1 MEDIIIPNT
10 SRHDV
15 STYDIL
21 VDGTAIDPAYQVMS
35 ILIIK
40 EANRIPSARIVFR
53 DGEAAD
59 RTFAISN
66 EAFFVP
72 GKKIQVKIGRDGNN
86 TQAFKGIITKHGI
99 KIRENGNSE
108 LQVECKDEAVKLTI
122 GRKSRYY
129 ENVKDSDVLDQV
141 VGNYP
146 GLTSTGDTTTLK
158 HKEVVQHHMT
168 DWDFL
173 LVRAEAN
180 GMLVL
185 VNDGEI
191 KLVKPTTT
199 ADPAVQV
206 TYGSSILEFEA
217 EIDARNQWKSVRAR
231 SWDYS
236 NQQLF
241 ETDASSVAFTEPGNI
256 SSTTLADT
264 INLGQYDL
272 HHSGHRLEQ
281 ELQDWAAGQL
291 LRSKLGKVIGRVK
304 IFGFSEIKPGDIV
317 KLAGVG
323 DRFNGKAY
331 ATAVRH
337 DISVGSWDTHIQF
350 GLNPESHGRRNTD
363 MQDMPSGGLVGAI
376 QGLQIGKVV
385 QLEQDPDGEDRI
397 LVRIPVID
405 NQAQGVWTRVAS
417 LDAGSSRGAF
427 FRPEIDDEVI
437 IGFINNDPRD
447 AVMLGMLH
455 SSAKPAPITAK
466 DVNHEKGFT
475 TRSKMHISFNDDT
488 KTITIDTPAGN
499 SITLDEKG
507 TKVEVKDQ
515 NHNVITMD
523 SSGMKMESPLEIKIK
538 AGTNLTLEAGAQFI
552 IKALSL
558 SAKAS
563 GDVTVEGS
571 ASAKLSSSGITEMK
585 GSLIKI
591 N

>member
-1 MEDIIIPNT
+1 MEDIIIPNP

-15 STYDIL
+15 TTYDIL
-21 VDGTAIDPAYQVMS
+21 VDGAAIDPSYQVLS
-35 ILIIK
+35 ISIMK
-40 EANRIPSARIVFR
+40 EVNKISVAKIVFR

-66 EAFFVP
+66 ESFFLP
-72 GKKIQVKIGRDGNN
+72 GKKIQVKIGRDGTNA
-86 TQAFKGIITKHGI
+86 QVFKGIITRHAI
-99 KIRENGNSE
+99 KVRENGNSE
-108 LQVECKDEAVKLTI
+108 LCIECKDEAVKMTI
-122 GRKSRYY
+122 GRKSKYF
-129 ENVKDSDVLDQV
+129 ENVKDSDVFDQLT
-141 VGNYP
+141 GNYS
-146 GLTSTGDTTTLK
+146 GLTRQGDTTSLQ
-158 HKEVVQHHMT
+158 HKEIVQHHIS

-173 LVRAEAN
+173 LMRAEAN

-191 KLVKPTTT
+191 KIVKPVTTSE
-199 ADPAVQV
+199 PVLQV
-206 TYGSSILEFEA
+206 TYGSSLLEFEA
-217 EIDARNQWKSVRAR
+217 EMDARNQWKAVRTR

-241 ETDASSVAFTEPGNI
+241 ESDSSSVSFKEPGNV
-256 SSTTLADT
+256 SGSTLAEA
-264 INLGQYDL
+264 INLEQYDL

-281 ELQDWAAGQL
+281 ELQDWANGCL
-291 LRSKLGKVIGRVK
+291 LRSRLAKIRGRARILGY
-304 IFGFSEIKPGDIV
+304 SEIKPGDMIQ
-317 KLAGVG
+317 LAGVG

-350 GLNPESHGRRNTD
+350 GLDPELYSRKMSPD
-363 MQDMPSGGLVGAI
+363 DMPAAGLLGSI

-385 QLEQDPDGEDRI
+385 QLENDPDGENRI

-405 NQAQGVWTRVAS
+405 DNAQGIWTRVAS
-417 LDAGSSRGAF
+417 LDAGNERGAF
-427 FRPEIDDEVI
+427 FLPEIDDEVI

-455 SSAKPAPITAK
+455 SSAKPAPLNAQ

-475 TRSKMHISFNDDT
+475 TRSKMHIHFNDDT

-499 SITLDEKG
+499 SLTLDESG
-507 TKVEVKDQ
+507 TKIEVKDQ
-515 NHNVITMD
+515 NNNIMTMD
-523 SSGMKMESPLEIKIK
+523 SAGINMESPLEVKIK
-538 AGTNLTLEAGAQFI
+538 AGTNLTLEAGAQFE

-563 GDVTVEGS
+563 ADVTVEGS
-571 ASAKLSSSGITEMK
+571 ASAKLNSSGITEIK
-585 GSLIKI
+585 GSLVKI

>member
-1 MEDIIIPNT
+1 MEDILIPNP

-21 VDGTAIDPAYQVMS
+21 VDGTATDPAYQVLS
-35 ILIIK
+35 LLIVK
-40 EANRIPSARIVFR
+40 EANRIPTARIVFR

-72 GKKIQVKIGRDGNN
+72 GKKIQVKIGRDGDN
-86 TQAFKGIITKHGI
+86 TQAFKGIITKHAI
-99 KIRENGNSE
+99 RIRENGNSE
-108 LQVECKDEAVKLTI
+108 LLIECKDEAVKMTV

-129 ENVKDSDVLDQV
+129 ANVKDSDVFDQL
-141 VGNYP
+141 VGYYS
-146 GLTSTGDTTTLK
+146 GLSRTGDATTLQ
-158 HKEVVQHHMT
+158 HKEVVQHHLT

-173 LVRAEAN
+173 LMRAEAN

-191 KLVKPTTT
+191 KVVKPATG

-217 EIDARNQWKSVRAR
+217 EIDARSQWKSVRAR

-241 ETDASSVAFTEPGNI
+241 ETDASTVNFSEPGNL
-256 SSTTLADT
+256 SSSTLADAISPT
-264 INLGQYDL
+264 QYDL

-281 ELQDWAAGQL
+281 ELQDWAAGFL
-291 LRSKLGKVIGRVK
+291 LRSRLGKLVGRVK
-304 IFGFSEIKPGDIV
+304 IFGFAGIKPGDIV

-337 DISVGSWDTHIQF
+337 DISMGSWDTHIQF
-350 GLNPESHGRRNTD
+350 GMDPETYTSKHKD
-363 MQDMPSGGLVGAI
+363 LQDQPSGGLVGGI

-385 QLEQDPDGEDRI
+385 QLQGDPDGEDRI

-405 NQAQGVWTRVAS
+405 NNAQGVWTRVAS
-417 LDAGSSRGAF
+417 LDAGSNRGAF

-437 IGFINNDPRD
+437 VGFINGDPRD

-455 SSAKPAPITAK
+455 SSAKPAPIAAQ
-466 DVNHEKGFT
+466 DVNHQKGFT
-475 TRSKMHISFNDDT
+475 TRSGMHVSFNDNT
-488 KTITIDTPAGN
+488 KTIAIDTPAGN
-499 SITLDEKG
+499 SITLDEAG

-515 NHNVITMD
+515 NHNVLTLD
-523 SSGMKMESPLEIKIK
+523 SAGMTMESPLAITIK
-538 AGTNLTLEAGAQFI
+538 AGTNLTLQAGAQFAI
-552 IKALSL
+552 
-558 SAKAS
+558 SAVSVSCKGS
-563 GDVTVEGS
+563 GTVEVEGS
-571 ASAKLSSSGITEMK
+571 ASAKISSSGVTELK
-585 GSLIKI
+585 GSLVKI

>member
-1 MEDIIIPNT
+1 MEDIIIPNP

-15 STYDIL
+15 TTYDIL
-21 VDGTAIDPAYQVMS
+21 VDGAAIDPSYQVLS
-35 ILIIK
+35 ISIMK
-40 EANRIPSARIVFR
+40 EVNKISVAKIVFR

-66 EAFFVP
+66 ESFFLP
-72 GKKIQVKIGRDGNN
+72 GKKIQVKIGRDGTNA
-86 TQAFKGIITKHGI
+86 QVFKGIITRHAI
-99 KIRENGNSE
+99 KVRENGNSE
-108 LQVECKDEAVKLTI
+108 LCIECKDEAVKMTI
-122 GRKSRYY
+122 GRKSKYF
-129 ENVKDSDVLDQV
+129 ENVKDSDVFDQLT
-141 VGNYP
+141 GNYS
-146 GLTSTGDTTTLK
+146 GLTRQGDTTSLQ
-158 HKEVVQHHMT
+158 HKEIVQHHIS

-173 LVRAEAN
+173 LMRAEAN

-191 KLVKPTTT
+191 KIVKPVTTSE
-199 ADPAVQV
+199 PVLQV
-206 TYGSSILEFEA
+206 TYGSSLLEFEA
-217 EIDARNQWKSVRAR
+217 EMDARNQWKAVRTR

-241 ETDASSVAFTEPGNI
+241 ESDSSSVSFKEPGNV
-256 SSTTLADT
+256 SGSTLAEA
-264 INLGQYDL
+264 INLEQYDL

-281 ELQDWAAGQL
+281 ELQDWANGCL
-291 LRSKLGKVIGRVK
+291 LRSRLAKIRGRARILGY
-304 IFGFSEIKPGDIV
+304 SEIKPGDMIQ
-317 KLAGVG
+317 LAGVG

-350 GLNPESHGRRNTD
+350 GLDPELYSRKMSPD
-363 MQDMPSGGLVGAI
+363 DMPAAGLLGSI

-385 QLEQDPDGEDRI
+385 QLENDPDGENRI

-405 NQAQGVWTRVAS
+405 DNAQGIWTRVAS
-417 LDAGSSRGAF
+417 LDAGNERGAF
-427 FRPEIDDEVI
+427 FLPEIDDEVI

-455 SSAKPAPITAK
+455 SSAKPAPLNAQ

-475 TRSKMHISFNDDT
+475 TRSKMHIHFNDDT

-499 SITLDEKG
+499 SLTLDESG
-507 TKVEVKDQ
+507 TKIEVKDQ
-515 NHNVITMD
+515 NNNIMTMD
-523 SSGMKMESPLEIKIK
+523 SAGINMESPLEVKIK
-538 AGTNLTLEAGAQFI
+538 AGTNLTLEAGAQFV

-563 GDVTVEGS
+563 ADVTVEGS
-571 ASAKLSSSGITEMK
+571 ASAKLNSSGITEIK
-585 GSLIKI
+585 GSLVKI

>member
-1 MEDIIIPNT
+1 MEDIIIPNP

-15 STYDIL
+15 TTYDIL
-21 VDGTAIDPAYQVMS
+21 VDGAAIDPSYQVLS
-35 ILIIK
+35 ISIMK
-40 EANRIPSARIVFR
+40 EVNKISVAKIVFR

-66 EAFFVP
+66 ESFFLP
-72 GKKIQVKIGRDGNN
+72 GKKIQVKIGRDGTNA
-86 TQAFKGIITKHGI
+86 QVFKGIITRHAI
-99 KIRENGNSE
+99 KVRENGNSE
-108 LQVECKDEAVKLTI
+108 LCIECKDEAVKMTI
-122 GRKSRYY
+122 GRRSKYF
-129 ENVKDSDVLDQV
+129 ENVKDSDVFDQLT
-141 VGNYP
+141 GNYS
-146 GLTSTGDTTTLK
+146 GLTRQGDTTSLQ
-158 HKEVVQHHMT
+158 HKEIVQHHIS

-173 LVRAEAN
+173 LMRAEAN

-191 KLVKPTTT
+191 KIVKPVTTSE
-199 ADPAVQV
+199 PVLQV
-206 TYGSSILEFEA
+206 TYGSSLLEFEA
-217 EIDARNQWKSVRAR
+217 EMDARNQWKAVRTR

-241 ETDASSVAFTEPGNI
+241 ESDSSSVSFKEPGNV
-256 SSTTLADT
+256 SGSTLAEA
-264 INLGQYDL
+264 INLEQYDL

-281 ELQDWAAGQL
+281 ELQDWANGCL
-291 LRSKLGKVIGRVK
+291 LRSRLAKIRGRARILGY
-304 IFGFSEIKPGDIV
+304 SEIKPGDMIQ
-317 KLAGVG
+317 LAGVG

-350 GLNPESHGRRNTD
+350 GLDPELYSRKMSPD
-363 MQDMPSGGLVGAI
+363 DMPAAGLLGSI

-385 QLEQDPDGEDRI
+385 QLENDPDGENRI

-405 NQAQGVWTRVAS
+405 DNAQGIWTRVAS
-417 LDAGSSRGAF
+417 LDAGNERGAF
-427 FRPEIDDEVI
+427 FLPEIDDEVI

-455 SSAKPAPITAK
+455 SSAKPAPLNAQ

-475 TRSKMHISFNDDT
+475 TRSKMHIHFNDDT
-488 KTITIDTPAGN
+488 KTIIIDTPAGN
-499 SITLDEKG
+499 SFTLDESG
-507 TKVEVKDQ
+507 TKIEVKDQ
-515 NHNVITMD
+515 NNNIMTMD
-523 SSGMKMESPLEIKIK
+523 SAGINMESPLEVKIK
-538 AGTNLTLEAGAQFI
+538 AGTNLTLEAGAQFV

-563 GDVTVEGS
+563 ADVTVEGS
-571 ASAKLSSSGITEMK
+571 ASAKLNSSGITEIK
-585 GSLIKI
+585 GSLVKI

>member
-1 MEDIIIPNT
+1 MGDILIPNT

-21 VDGTAIDPAYQVMS
+21 IDGTAIDPAYQVLS
-35 ILIIK
+35 ISIIK
-40 EANRIPSARIVFR
+40 EVNRIPVARIVFR

-66 EAFFVP
+66 EEFFVP
-72 GKKIQVKIGRDGNN
+72 GKSITVKIGRDGNN
-86 TQAFKGIITKHGI
+86 TQAFKGIITKHGVR
-99 KIRENGNSE
+99 IRENGNTE
-108 LQVECKDEAVKLTI
+108 LVIECKDAAVKMTI

-129 ENVKDSDVLDQV
+129 QNVKDRDVFDQLV
-141 VGNYP
+141 SNYS
-146 GLTSTGDTTTLK
+146 GLTSAGDATSLQ
-158 HKEVVQHHMT
+158 HKEVVQHHLS

-173 LVRAEAN
+173 MLRAEAN

-185 VNDGEI
+185 VNDGEV
-191 KLVKPTTT
+191 KVVKPATG
-199 ADPAVQV
+199 AEPAVQV

-217 EIDARNQWKSVRAR
+217 EMDARNQWKSVRAR

-241 ETDASSVAFTEPGNI
+241 ESETSSVSFSEPGNLSG
-256 SSTTLADT
+256 SSLADA
-264 INLGQYDL
+264 INLDQFDL

-281 ELQDWAAGQL
+281 ELQDWTNGQL
-291 LRSKLGKVIGRVK
+291 LRSKLGKIVGRVK
-304 IFGFSEIKPGDIV
+304 IFGFSEIKPGDMV
-317 KLAGVG
+317 NLAGVG

-350 GLNPESHGRRNTD
+350 GLNPQSHSRINTD
-363 MQDMPSGGLVGAI
+363 VQDLPSAGLTGGI

-385 QLEQDPDGEDRI
+385 QLQNDPDGEDRI

-437 IGFINNDPRD
+437 IGFINDDPRD

-455 SSAKPAPITAK
+455 SSAKPAPITAQ

-475 TRSKMHISFNDDT
+475 TRSSMHISFNDNT

-499 SITLDEKG
+499 SITLDEAG
-507 TKVEVKDQ
+507 TKIEIKDQ
-515 NHNVITMD
+515 NQNKITMD
-523 SSGMKMESPLEIKIK
+523 SSGMKMESPLEISIK
-538 AGTNLTLEAGAQFI
+538 AGTNLTLEAGAQFA

-563 GDVTVEGS
+563 ADVSVEGS
-571 ASAKLSSSGITEMK
+571 ASAKLSSSGITQVK
-585 GSLIKI
+585 GSLVNI

>member
-1 MEDIIIPNT
+1 MEDIIIPNP

-15 STYDIL
+15 TTYDIL
-21 VDGTAIDPAYQVMS
+21 VDGAAIDPSYQVLS
-35 ILIIK
+35 ISIMK
-40 EANRIPSARIVFR
+40 EVNKISVAKIVFR

-66 EAFFVP
+66 ESFFLP
-72 GKKIQVKIGRDGNN
+72 GKKIQVKIGRDGTNA
-86 TQAFKGIITKHGI
+86 QVFKGIITRHAI
-99 KIRENGNSE
+99 KVRENGNSE
-108 LQVECKDEAVKLTI
+108 LCIECKDEAVKMTI
-122 GRKSRYY
+122 GRKSKYF
-129 ENVKDSDVLDQV
+129 ENVKDSDVFDQLT
-141 VGNYP
+141 GNYS
-146 GLTSTGDTTTLK
+146 GLTRQGDTTSLQ
-158 HKEVVQHHMT
+158 HKEIVQHHIS

-173 LVRAEAN
+173 LMRAEAN

-191 KLVKPTTT
+191 KIVKPVTTSE
-199 ADPAVQV
+199 PVLQV
-206 TYGSSILEFEA
+206 TYGSSLLEFEA
-217 EIDARNQWKSVRAR
+217 EMDARNQWKAVRTR

-241 ETDASSVAFTEPGNI
+241 ESDSSSVSFKEPGNV
-256 SSTTLADT
+256 SGSTLAEA
-264 INLGQYDL
+264 INLEQYDL

-281 ELQDWAAGQL
+281 ELQDWANGCL
-291 LRSKLGKVIGRVK
+291 LRSRLAKIRGRARILGY
-304 IFGFSEIKPGDIV
+304 SEIKPGDMIQ
-317 KLAGVG
+317 LAGVG

-350 GLNPESHGRRNTD
+350 GLDPELYSRKMSPD
-363 MQDMPSGGLVGAI
+363 DMPAAGLLGSI

-385 QLEQDPDGEDRI
+385 QLENDPDGENRI

-405 NQAQGVWTRVAS
+405 DNAQGIWTRVAS
-417 LDAGSSRGAF
+417 LDAGNERGAF
-427 FRPEIDDEVI
+427 FLPEIDDEVI

-455 SSAKPAPITAK
+455 SSAKPAPLNAQ

-475 TRSKMHISFNDDT
+475 TRSKMHIHFNDDT
-488 KTITIDTPAGN
+488 KTIIIDTPAGN
-499 SITLDEKG
+499 SFTLDESG
-507 TKVEVKDQ
+507 TKIEVKDQ
-515 NHNVITMD
+515 NNNIMTMD
-523 SSGMKMESPLEIKIK
+523 SAGINMESPLEVKIK
-538 AGTNLTLEAGAQFI
+538 AGTNLTLEAGAQFV

-563 GDVTVEGS
+563 ADVTVDGS
-571 ASAKLSSSGITEMK
+571 ASAKLNSSGITEIK
-585 GSLIKI
+585 GSLVKI

>member
-1 MEDIIIPNT
+1 MEDIIIPNP

-15 STYDIL
+15 TTYDIL
-21 VDGTAIDPAYQVMS
+21 VDAAAIDPSYQVLS
-35 ILIIK
+35 ISIMK
-40 EANRIPSARIVFR
+40 EVNKISVAKIVFR

-66 EAFFVP
+66 ESFFLP
-72 GKKIQVKIGRDGNN
+72 GKKIQVKIGRDGTNA
-86 TQAFKGIITKHGI
+86 QVFKGIITRHAI
-99 KIRENGNSE
+99 KVRENGNSE
-108 LQVECKDEAVKLTI
+108 LCIECKDEAVKMTI
-122 GRKSRYY
+122 GRKSKYF
-129 ENVKDSDVLDQV
+129 ENVKDSDVFDQLT
-141 VGNYP
+141 GNYS
-146 GLTSTGDTTTLK
+146 GLTRQGDTTSLQ
-158 HKEVVQHHMT
+158 HKEIVQHHIS

-173 LVRAEAN
+173 LMRAEAN

-191 KLVKPTTT
+191 KIVKPVTTSE
-199 ADPAVQV
+199 PVLQV
-206 TYGSSILEFEA
+206 TYGSSLLEFEA
-217 EIDARNQWKSVRAR
+217 EMDARNQWKAVRTR

-241 ETDASSVAFTEPGNI
+241 ESDSSSVSFKEPGNV
-256 SSTTLADT
+256 SGSTLAEA
-264 INLGQYDL
+264 INLEQYDL

-281 ELQDWAAGQL
+281 ELQDWANGCL
-291 LRSKLGKVIGRVK
+291 LRSRLAKIRGRARILGY
-304 IFGFSEIKPGDIV
+304 SEIKPGDMIQ
-317 KLAGVG
+317 LAGVG

-350 GLNPESHGRRNTD
+350 GLDPELYSRKMSPD
-363 MQDMPSGGLVGAI
+363 DMPAAGLLGSI

-385 QLEQDPDGEDRI
+385 QLENDPDGENRI

-405 NQAQGVWTRVAS
+405 DNAQGIWTRVAS
-417 LDAGSSRGAF
+417 LDAGNERGAF
-427 FRPEIDDEVI
+427 FLPEIDDEVI

-455 SSAKPAPITAK
+455 SSAKPAPLNAQ

-475 TRSKMHISFNDDT
+475 TRSKMHIHFNDDT

-499 SITLDEKG
+499 SLTLDESG
-507 TKVEVKDQ
+507 TKIEVKDQ
-515 NHNVITMD
+515 NNNIMTMD
-523 SSGMKMESPLEIKIK
+523 SAGINMESPLEVKIK
-538 AGTNLTLEAGAQFI
+538 AGTNLTLEAGAQFV

-563 GDVTVEGS
+563 ADVTVEGS
-571 ASAKLSSSGITEMK
+571 ASAKLNSSGITEIK
-585 GSLIKI
+585 GSLVKI

>member
-1 MEDIIIPNT
+1 MEDIIIPNP

-15 STYDIL
+15 TTYDIL
-21 VDGTAIDPAYQVMS
+21 VDGAAIDPSYQVLS
-35 ILIIK
+35 ISIMK
-40 EANRIPSARIVFR
+40 EVNKISVAKIVFR

-66 EAFFVP
+66 ESFFLP
-72 GKKIQVKIGRDGNN
+72 GKKIQVKIGRDGTNA
-86 TQAFKGIITKHGI
+86 QVFKGIITRHAI
-99 KIRENGNSE
+99 KVRENGNSE
-108 LQVECKDEAVKLTI
+108 LCIECKDEAVKMTI
-122 GRKSRYY
+122 GRKSKYF
-129 ENVKDSDVLDQV
+129 ENVKDSDVFDQLT
-141 VGNYP
+141 GNYS
-146 GLTSTGDTTTLK
+146 GLTRQGDTTSLQ
-158 HKEVVQHHMT
+158 HKEIVQHHIS

-173 LVRAEAN
+173 LMRAEAN

-191 KLVKPTTT
+191 KIVKPVTTSE
-199 ADPAVQV
+199 PVLQV
-206 TYGSSILEFEA
+206 TYGSSLLEFEA
-217 EIDARNQWKSVRAR
+217 EMDARNQWKAVRTR

-241 ETDASSVAFTEPGNI
+241 ESDSSSVSFKEPGNV
-256 SSTTLADT
+256 SGSTLAEA
-264 INLGQYDL
+264 INLEQYDL

-281 ELQDWAAGQL
+281 ELQDWANGCL
-291 LRSKLGKVIGRVK
+291 LRSRLAKIRGRARILGY
-304 IFGFSEIKPGDIV
+304 SEIKPGDMIQ
-317 KLAGVG
+317 LAGVG

-350 GLNPESHGRRNTD
+350 GLDPELYSRKMSPD
-363 MQDMPSGGLVGAI
+363 DMPAAGLLGSI

-385 QLEQDPDGEDRI
+385 QLENDPDGENRI

-405 NQAQGVWTRVAS
+405 DNAQGIWTRVAS
-417 LDAGSSRGAF
+417 LDAGNERGAF
-427 FRPEIDDEVI
+427 FLPEIDDEVI

-455 SSAKPAPITAK
+455 SSAKPAPLNAQ

-475 TRSKMHISFNDDT
+475 TRSKMHIHFNDDT
-488 KTITIDTPAGN
+488 KTIIIDTPAGN
-499 SITLDEKG
+499 SFTLDESG
-507 TKVEVKDQ
+507 TKIEVKDQ
-515 NHNVITMD
+515 NNNIMTMD
-523 SSGMKMESPLEIKIK
+523 SAGINMESPLEVKIK
-538 AGTNLTLEAGAQFI
+538 AGTNLTLEAGAQFV

-563 GDVTVEGS
+563 ADVTVEGS
-571 ASAKLSSSGITEMK
+571 ASAKLNSSGITEIK
-585 GSLIKI
+585 GSLVKI

>member
-1 MEDIIIPNT
+1 MEDIIIPNP

-15 STYDIL
+15 TTYDIL
-21 VDGTAIDPAYQVMS
+21 VDAAAIDPSYQVLS
-35 ILIIK
+35 ISIMK
-40 EANRIPSARIVFR
+40 EVNKISVAKIVFR

-66 EAFFVP
+66 ESFFLP
-72 GKKIQVKIGRDGNN
+72 GKKIQVKIGRDGTNA
-86 TQAFKGIITKHGI
+86 QVFKGIITRHAI
-99 KIRENGNSE
+99 KVRENGNSE
-108 LQVECKDEAVKLTI
+108 LCIECKDEAVKMTI
-122 GRKSRYY
+122 GRKSKYF
-129 ENVKDSDVLDQV
+129 ENVKDSDVFDQLT
-141 VGNYP
+141 GNYS
-146 GLTSTGDTTTLK
+146 GLTRQGDTTSLQ
-158 HKEVVQHHMT
+158 HKEIVQHHIS

-173 LVRAEAN
+173 LMRAEAN

-191 KLVKPTTT
+191 KIVKPVTTSE
-199 ADPAVQV
+199 PVLQV
-206 TYGSSILEFEA
+206 TYGSSLLEFEA
-217 EIDARNQWKSVRAR
+217 EMDARNQWKAVRTR

-241 ETDASSVAFTEPGNI
+241 ESDSSSVSFKEPGNV
-256 SSTTLADT
+256 SGSTLAEA
-264 INLGQYDL
+264 INLEQYDL

-281 ELQDWAAGQL
+281 ELQDWANGCL
-291 LRSKLGKVIGRVK
+291 LRSRLAKIRGRARILGY
-304 IFGFSEIKPGDIV
+304 SEIKPGDMIQ
-317 KLAGVG
+317 LAGVG

-350 GLNPESHGRRNTD
+350 GLDPELYSRKMSPD
-363 MQDMPSGGLVGAI
+363 DMPAAGLLGSI

-385 QLEQDPDGEDRI
+385 QLENDPDGENRI

-405 NQAQGVWTRVAS
+405 DNAQGIWTRVAS
-417 LDAGSSRGAF
+417 LDAGNERGAF
-427 FRPEIDDEVI
+427 FLPEIDDEVI

-455 SSAKPAPITAK
+455 SSAKPAPLNAQ

-475 TRSKMHISFNDDT
+475 TRSKMHIHFNDDT
-488 KTITIDTPAGN
+488 KTIIIDTPAGN
-499 SITLDEKG
+499 SLTLDESG
-507 TKVEVKDQ
+507 TKIEVKDQ
-515 NHNVITMD
+515 NNNIMTMD
-523 SSGMKMESPLEIKIK
+523 SAGINMESPLEVKIK
-538 AGTNLTLEAGAQFI
+538 AGTNLTLEAGAQFV

-563 GDVTVEGS
+563 ADVTVEGS
-571 ASAKLSSSGITEMK
+571 ASAKLNSSGITEIK
-585 GSLIKI
+585 GSLVKI